1 MRRRVCRRT
10 IATHKTRR
18 RRPLQ
23 RAAGAD
29 RRDTEGDIDAGRI
42 PGAVIAIAR
51 HGKLV
56 LLDAYGWRD
65 KTAGVAMTTDTIF
78 NIASMTQ
85 PITTVG
91 ALMLYERG
99 NILMNDPL
107 AKYFPKFAQMRVA
120 ARDAAGEP
128 TGQTVPAD
136 RLINADPTRA
146 DFWIRSR
153 PRGTHD
159 ARCSQVDGIG
169 RTIHLARRERHRL
182 VGRPKRR
189 TRGGV
194 SVGGARPNS
203 LALSQEDQ
211 CTGVSSDHRLARVD
225 ECLFRILPGFAG
237 NVRLH
242 ALFTPCAN
250 EEDDMK
256 KFGYVIAA
264 VGAIAI
270 AAPTIA
276 SAEEMVIRHDY
287 DRFNA
292 RAEMHRDHA
301 WHHHHHDRVVIVKHH
316 HHDY

>member
-1 MRRRVCRRT
+1 M
-10 IATHKTRR
+10 
-18 RRPLQ
+18 
-23 RAAGAD
+23 
-29 RRDTEGDIDAGRI
+29 
-42 PGAVIAIAR
+42 
-51 HGKLV
+51 